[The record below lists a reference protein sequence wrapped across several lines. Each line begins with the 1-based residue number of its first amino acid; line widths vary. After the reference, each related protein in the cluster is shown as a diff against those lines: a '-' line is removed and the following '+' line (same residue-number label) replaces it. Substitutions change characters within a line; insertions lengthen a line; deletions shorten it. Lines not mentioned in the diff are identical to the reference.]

1 MSECHSVGCFL
12 CVRAVLNVMLQQE
25 PMPMVVAGRSTTS
38 SPRHMSR
45 GSIVIITSLS
55 AEMVVLG
62 IGSYASAKHAVKGL
76 VETAGKRLYYL
87 TAR

>member
-1 MSECHSVGCFL
+1 
-12 CVRAVLNVMLQQE
+12 
-25 PMPMVVAGRSTTS
+25 MVVAGRSTTS

-76 VETAGKRLYYL
+76 VETAGKLSYNLVTR
-87 TAR
+87 

>member
-1 MSECHSVGCFL
+1 
-12 CVRAVLNVMLQQE
+12 
-25 PMPMVVAGRSTTS
+25 
-38 SPRHMSR
+38 MSR

-87 TAR
+87 AAR